1 MKLPSLRGVGSMGA
15 VTTQNLSLR
24 VGACGSGDLL
34 IVTAGKRAAS
44 GFTFP
49 SGFTIPTSGTTAQS
63 GVTSGMASAFAWKWG
78 TLSDSGSTAVI
89 STSGAGNLFHAVSL
103 AIRDVHSTS
112 NPIESLITEV
122 MSRDYTLTG
131 SLTAL
136 GQALGVCLVVGFDN
150 AGITQTGFVAN
161 SWTVANS
168 HTTST
173 GSDGHLDSYLRPFV
187 LTNSGAQFNP
197 SSGAGTAPRHMYTFQ
212 VRGAGELL
220 TQTISDQSIEPTDS
234 FTRGAQLFLNIAS
247 DALAILSA
255 SPLVIKA
262 FALLAN
268 DGFLL
273 TDAFIK
279 DVVGQGSGQVYTET
293 RSDNATLSDAA
304 LRHLRASRLGS
315 DSLAASDDVARYL
328 LARRLAADTLSALSA
343 ELHRRVL
350 TRYGADAVALADS
363 AWGARLVARL
373 ANDALRTDDSF
384 VKALFA
390 GGVVFTHTATDTAA
404 ITGALVRAWRATRML
419 GEAITPADER
429 QLHTNLM
436 RTVGAALR
444 MDDAALRLTL
454 RNRLLQDVANAGDAF
469 TRRLAARRQTDDVLT
484 LSDAVTWHAR
494 RVRQPTDSVSLIDA
508 FLAQGSSSKVLTD
521 GALVEDGTLAAARR
535 NRLASDMASILDE
548 LRFSR
553 QHGRVLADLLTVDD
567 KRHFTAFLRRGDA
580 LTAIDAHQSTR
591 LLARALQDALTLG
604 DGFAAAAAGLRV
616 RVLGDTITVEDGH
629 QRVTILR
636 HVSGDSIALADAH
649 IALTAGLKAKTLTDT
664 LTASDQ
670 RVSGTIRN
678 RRLQDFVVALYDQA
692 VRGTERWRILS
703 DVLSPR
709 DFVVKLLARVA
720 LLSDDL
726 TLDDQGLRAA
736 LRVRALYDVLEATDT
751 FTKAVAD
758 ALANLLDVRIMIG
771 IDPHAPI
778 LGQHAIVRLGA
789 DVAPA
794 LGRHAITWT
803 GADAPPVLGGYN

>member
-1 MKLPSLRGVGSMGA
+1 MLLPSLRGVGSMTA
-15 VTTQNLSLR
+15 QTATQNPSFR
-24 VGACGSGDLL
+24 IGPCASGDLL
-34 IVTAGKRAAS
+34 IVMAGKRAGS
-44 GFTFP
+44 NFTFP
-49 SGFTIPTSGTTAQS
+49 SGFTIPTSGQTAQS

-78 TLSDSGSTAVI
+78 TLTDSGATIVV

-103 AIRDVHSTS
+103 ALRDVHSTS
-112 NPIESLITEV
+112 NPIENLTFEV
-122 MSRDYTLTG
+122 QSRNYTLTG

-150 AGITQTGFVAN
+150 VGITQTGFVAN

-220 TQTISDQSIEPTDS
+220 TQTISDQSIAPTDS
-234 FTRGAQLFLNIAS
+234 FTRSAQLFLNIAS

-255 SPLVIKA
+255 SPQVIKT

-268 DGFLL
+268 DGFSL

-293 RSDNATLSDAA
+293 RSDNATLSD
-304 LRHLRASRLGS
+304 
-315 DSLAASDDVARYL
+315 DVARYL
-328 LARRLAADTLSALSA
+328 LARRLAADSLAALDT

-350 TRYGADAVALADS
+350 GRYGTDAAALVDS

-384 VKALFA
+384 VKALFT